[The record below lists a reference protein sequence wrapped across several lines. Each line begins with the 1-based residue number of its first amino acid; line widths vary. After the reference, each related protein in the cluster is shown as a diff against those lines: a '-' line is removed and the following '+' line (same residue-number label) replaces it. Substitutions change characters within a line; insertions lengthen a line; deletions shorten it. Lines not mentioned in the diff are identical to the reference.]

1 MMNFKEF
8 QNYIK
13 DNIKE
18 YLPGSYE
25 NADISFNEQ
34 IRNNDIHLTGITIRR
49 GNEMTAPNIYLNDF
63 FEAYQNGK
71 DLDEIVGD
79 LADKRIE
86 MEIPFSGKDLMGKL
100 SDYEKAKKNLEIRLC
115 DKEENIGKLKQ
126 QVHTEHGDFAATYHI
141 VMGELEGGKASVAVT
156 PWLMKKWGIAVDQLH
171 QAALQSDR
179 EKGATFM
186 DMDFM
191 VMNFMGFAPE
201 PSNLL
206 DTPDGTMEYEG
217 DGPGMYCLRHG
228 EEMEGA
234 SLILQDDIM
243 QKIGELMGGNYYIL
257 PSSIHE
263 VLVIPENAGLT
274 TRELSDMVHE
284 INQTEVMEVDRL
296 SDKVQFYDREAA
308 VIENAEKRDARLAAQ
323 KQEVTTGKKSI
334 HSRLGEKKQKT
345 SERKS
350 DGKSVN
356 KEQVTL

>member
-49 GNEMTAPNIYLNDF
+49 ENERAVPNIYLNGF
-63 FEAYQNGK
+63 FDAYQNGK
-71 DLDEIVGD
+71 NLDEIVGD
-79 LADKRIE
+79 LADRRIE
-86 MEIPFSGKDLMGKL
+86 LEMPFSGKELMSKL
-100 SDYEKAKKNLEIRLC
+100 SDYEKAKKNMEIRLC

-141 VMGELEGGKASVAVT
+141 VIGELEGEKASVAVT
-156 PWLMKKWGIAVDQLH
+156 PWIMKRWGVTLDQLH
-171 QAALQSDR
+171 QDALQSDR
-179 EKGATFM
+179 GKGATFM

-191 VMNFMGFAPE
+191 VRNFMGFAPE
-201 PSNLL
+201 PPNLL
-206 DTPDGTMEYEG
+206 DSPDGTEEYDG
-217 DGPGMYCLRHG
+217 DGHGMYCLRHG

-234 SLILQDDIM
+234 GLILQEDIM

-284 INQTEVMEVDRL
+284 INQTEVAAVDRL

-308 VIENAEKRDARLAAQ
+308 IIENAEKRDARLAAQ
-323 KQEVTTGKKSI
+323 KQEVTAGKKSI
-334 HSRLGEKKQKT
+334 HSRLGEKKQRI

-350 DGKSVN
+350 AEKSVN
-356 KEQVTL
+356 REQAAL